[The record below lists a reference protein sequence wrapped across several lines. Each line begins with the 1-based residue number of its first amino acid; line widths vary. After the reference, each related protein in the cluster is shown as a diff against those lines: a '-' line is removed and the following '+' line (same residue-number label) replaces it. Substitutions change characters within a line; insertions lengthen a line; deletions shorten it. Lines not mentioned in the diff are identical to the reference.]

1 MSGLKSSPW
10 HRDQGRHRLASG
22 VTDEVM
28 ETQGKNNGYGL
39 TDRELAVVSLVME
52 GLADEEIAE
61 ALGIRDNA
69 VHEHLGNVLG
79 KMGAR
84 SRTEVGVRAI
94 KEGFIRP
101 CRTSG

>member
-1 MSGLKSSPW
+1 MSGLKSSHW
-10 HRDQGRHRLASG
+10 HRDPGRDRLASG

-28 ETQGKNNGYGL
+28 ETQGNNGYGL
-39 TDRELAVVSLVME
+39 TDKELAVVSLIME

-69 VHEHLGNVLG
+69 VHEHLCNVLG